1 MKLILAADAN
11 WAIGKDGGLLCH
23 LPADLKFFKEKTTG
37 KTVVMGRPTLESLPG
52 GKPLPKRENIV
63 LTTRGDYEREGAI
76 IAHSEAELDE
86 LLAQRNTDEIMII
99 GGGKVYR
106 DFLPKCDTCYITKIY
121 QSFEGADTYFVNLDA
136 MPEFQVVWESDVQEE
151 NGICYQ
157 FFEYRRVKDG
167 EE

>member
-23 LPADLKFFKEKTTG
+23 LPGDLKFFKEKTLG
-37 KTVVMGRPTLESLPG
+37 MTVVMGRTTLESLPG

-63 LTTRGDYEREGAI
+63 LTTNKDFSREGVTV
-76 IAHSEAELDE
+76 AHSEAELDQI
-86 LLAQRNTDEIMII
+86 LADKDTNQVMIM

-106 DFLPKCDTCYITKIY
+106 DFLHRCDTCYITKIY
-121 QSFEGADTYFVNLDA
+121 QAFDGADTHFVNLDE
-136 MPEFQVVWESDVQEE
+136 MPEFKVVWESDVQEE
-151 NGICYQ
+151 NGIRYQ
-157 FFEYRRVKDG
+157 FFEYRRVNHG

>member
-1 MKLILAADAN
+1 MKLILAADKN

-23 LPADLKFFKEKTTG
+23 LPGDLKFFKEKTQG

-63 LTTRGDYEREGAI
+63 LTTREDYEKEGAVI
-76 IAHSEAELDE
+76 VHSEAELNQ
-86 LLAQRNTDEIMII
+86 LLEARDTEEVMII

-106 DFLPKCDTCYITKIY
+106 DFLGKCDTCYITKIDET
-121 QSFEGADTYFVNLDA
+121 FDGADTYFVDLDA
-136 MPEFQVVWESDVQEE
+136 LGEFEIVWQSEVQEE
-151 NGICYQ
+151 NGIRYQ
-157 FFEYRRVKDG
+157 FFEYRRVKNG